1 MNKLLTM
8 IAAGQYEQAEARWMT
23 LVEND
28 QISAMTMQ
36 PALRALNQ
44 AGKRQMSGTWA
55 WMALA
60 ARKERVAPDAAL
72 KLGITLFSGGG
83 DNEEMRN
90 ELVELFKS
98 VYADRDN
105 LESLISE
112 SGLAGGK
119 MPRRVSAILNINLN
133 IESGSFLLDRSNQKP
148 ARVVSIDAQ
157 NWEATVDNQ
166 IGELTLG
173 AIELSDQY
181 ELIDPDDYRA
191 LVPLDQQRVEKYVAK
206 APDKLIIPILKAND
220 NRIDSD
226 ELESLL
232 SATVLDAGQWSKFWT
247 RARNL
252 LKRNPNVRLE
262 GRNPV
267 TITYDETEVSL
278 TEDTRAQFNKLRN
291 PIDWLVAAQ
300 TYKRE
305 AAARKDTID
314 EKLLEDMVARV
325 QADWERYRHSDP
337 PVGWNA
343 ALVLAALDDEHDDE
357 LACTLF
363 GANGAEAIP
372 IVWFGSLPEKLWPF
386 GLIVLRKVSGDR
398 WPHWYLEL
406 LPTAPLNVCEE
417 MAEQLAGS
425 GHESHLAAIPA
436 LITANPVQH
445 AAALLWLFRGTAVQ
459 QVPPSPLLEL
469 LSLIFQVLRDLPHHG
484 ELSAEQVRHIR
495 AQVRSTLAVTNHQ
508 RFRAAIKD
516 LDPALASTV
525 RRQIERAD
533 GLGRA
538 VQEDLLKIVR
548 EYYPQLYITKSV
560 APWEDA
566 ETIYTT
572 SSGLAR
578 REAELKDLV
587 EVKMTEN
594 ARAISAAAEHGDL
607 SENSE
612 YKYALEERDLL
623 RARVAEIQIDL
634 SKARVISPEDVSTDR
649 VSIGTRVQLRG
660 LDGASMNVS
669 ILGPWDTDLER
680 FIFNYQAPVCH
691 DLMAKQPGQTVSIP
705 EQSQSFTI
713 ETIEP
718 AI

>member
-1 MNKLLTM
+1 M
-8 IAAGQYEQAEARWMT
+8 A

-28 QISAMTMQ
+28 QISAVVLR

-44 AGKRQMSGTWA
+44 AGKRELSGTWA

-60 ARKERVAPDAAL
+60 ARKERISQDEAL
-72 KLGITLFSGGG
+72 KLGVTLFSGGG
-83 DNEEMRN
+83 DNDEMRN
-90 ELVELFKS
+90 ELVELYKL
-98 VYADRDN
+98 VYADREN
-105 LESLISE
+105 LDALIAE

-119 MPRRVSAILNINLN
+119 MPRRVSAILDTNLN
-133 IESGSFLLDRSNQKP
+133 ITQGSFLLDRSNQRP
-148 ARVVSIDAQ
+148 AKVIAIDTQ
-157 NWEATVDNQ
+157 GWETTVNNQ
-166 IGELTLG
+166 TGELTLS

-191 LVPLDQQRVEKYVAK
+191 LAVFDQQRLENHVTKS
-206 APDKLIIPILKAND
+206 PDKVIIPILKAND
-220 NRIDSD
+220 NHIDSD

-232 SATVLDAGQWSKFWT
+232 SESVLGTGQWSKFWT

-267 TITYDETEVSL
+267 TINYDETEVSL
-278 TEDTRAQFNKLRN
+278 TEETRAQFNKLRN
-291 PIDWLVAAQ
+291 PIDWLGAAQ

-305 AAARKDTID
+305 AAVRQETID
-314 EKLLEDMVARV
+314 EQLLGEIVGRV
-325 QADWERYRHSDP
+325 QADWERYRQSDP
-337 PVGWNA
+337 PVAWSA
-343 ALVLAALDDEHDDE
+343 ALVLAALDDEHNDE

-363 GANGAEAIP
+363 GENGAENIP
-372 IVWFGSLPEKLWPF
+372 VDWFGSLPEKLWTD
-386 GLIVLRKVSGDR
+386 GLRVLRKVSGDR

-417 MAEQLAGS
+417 MATQLADS
-425 GHESHLAAIPA
+425 EHESRLAAIPA

-445 AAALLWLFRGTAVQ
+445 AAALLWLFRGTTVQ
-459 QVPPSPLLEL
+459 QVPTSPLLEL
-469 LSLIFQVLRDLPHHG
+469 LSLIFQVLRDLPHHH
-484 ELSAEQVRHIR
+484 ELSAEQIR
-495 AQVRSTLAVTNHQ
+495 QIKAQVRSTLAVANRQ
-508 RFRAAIKD
+508 QFRAAIEN

-538 VQEDLLKIVR
+538 VQEDLLKIIR
-548 EYYPQLYITKSV
+548 EFYPQLYVTKSV
-560 APWEDA
+560 PPWEDA
-566 ETIYTT
+566 EAIYTT

-587 EVKMTEN
+587 EVKMSEN

-612 YKYALEERDLL
+612 YKFALEERDLL
-623 RARVAEIQIDL
+623 RARVAEIQADL

-660 LDGASMNVS
+660 GDGASMNMS
-669 ILGPWDTDLER
+669 ILGPWDTDLEHS
-680 FIFNYQAPVCH
+680 IFNYQAPVCH
-691 DLMAKQPGQTVSIP
+691 DLMGKQPGQMVSIP

-713 ETIEP
+713 DTIEP